1 MPVDSGFDAR
11 NPVEDTT
18 MPDPRT
24 SIEQFRRRLEF
35 LGGRRRVRDLS
46 RSIAAAQASGGVHA
60 PVDDDLLA
68 VQRDSARVYE
78 HQGGSAQV
86 VDRAVDH
93 PHPMGPDGP
102 QGVQG
107 HE

>member
-1 MPVDSGFDAR
+1 MLAALVVD
-11 NPVEDTT
+11 DTAV
-18 MPDPRT
+18 PDGPA

-35 LGGRRRVRDLS
+35 LSGRRRVRDLS
-46 RSIAAAQASGGVHA
+46 RSIAEAQAAQGVHA
-60 PVDDDLLA
+60 VVEDDLLA
-68 VQRDSARVYE
+68 VQRDSARVYQ

-102 QGVQG
+102 QGVQA